1 MNDLLFGTML
11 FVVHLISVTLGL
23 AIFASLF
30 LKSAVKGAILLAT
43 AMVSS
48 VFTLLIA
55 FEFSAV
61 LGYAILL
68 MYVCMGILT
77 FFNVKSKRAAQ
88 AA

>member
-30 LKSAVKGAILLAT
+30 IKSAIKGVILLAI
-43 AMVSS
+43 AMASS
-48 VFTLLIA
+48 VYTLSIA

>member
-11 FVVHLISVTLGL
+11 FVVHLISVTLVL
-23 AIFASLF
+23 AIFSSLF
-30 LKSAVKGAILLAT
+30 LKSAAKGVILLAI

-48 VFTLLIA
+48 VYILSAA

-68 MYVCMGILT
+68 MYACMGILT
-77 FFNVKSKRAAQ
+77 FFNVKGKRAAQ
-88 AA
+88 AV